1 MNTNQTKGLIT
12 TINLPDKH
20 VKFTGISMYIIIV
33 GAGGIGKRLTELTLK
48 DGNHNVIVIDKDQS
62 RCEEIARKF
71 DAVAI
76 NADAT
81 QEETLDESEIKKAD
95 VVVTTTDDDATNLMV
110 LSLAKNKGVKNLV
123 SVVNQEESKPMYME
137 KNVKMIKSPNV
148 VMAEQLYKSI
158 KHPNVEEYM
167 NVGNYAE
174 IFRLPIHENSPL
186 SGKTIKKIG
195 LPKKSL
201 IVAIERDQKFII
213 PTDDVELFAGDRVT
227 VLAHKDQVDKVA
239 SIFS

>member
-1 MNTNQTKGLIT
+1 
-12 TINLPDKH
+12 
-20 VKFTGISMYIIIV
+20 MYIVIV
-33 GAGGIGKRLTELTLK
+33 GAGGIGKRLTELALK
-48 DGNHNVIVIDKDQS
+48 DGNHNVIIIDKDQA
-62 RCEEIARKF
+62 RCEEIARKY

-81 QEETLDESEIKKAD
+81 QEETLEESEVKKAD
-95 VVVTTTDDDATNLMV
+95 VLVTTTRDDATNLMV
-110 LSLAKNKGVKNLV
+110 VSLAKNKGVKHLV

-137 KNVKMIKSPNV
+137 KHVKMVKSPNV
-148 VMAEQLYKSI
+148 VMAEHLYKSI

-167 NVGNYAE
+167 NVGRYAE
-174 IFRLPIHENSPL
+174 IFRLPIASNSKL

-201 IVAIERDQKFII
+201 IVAIERDHKFII
-213 PTDDVELFAGDRVT
+213 PTDDVKLFSGDKVT

-239 SIFS
+239 ELFSE